1 MTVRETAQKWGVT
14 ERWVQ
19 KLCVE
24 NRIKGA
30 VQFSRVWMI
39 PEEASR
45 PVDGRVKATQ
55 EDTKGK
61 MDRKELV
68 NQSID
73 YIMQHLDKDLSLDT
87 VAAKFYISKYHFS
100 RIFKAE
106 TGESLYSFVKRCKV
120 DQSAIDMK
128 LKPTKAITDIGLD
141 YGYSSSNYSSVF
153 KKHHDTSPTVFRQ
166 SIPTQSMPVP
176 FAPERV
182 VRFKTA
188 EEYSD
193 KIEIKEFDD
202 FFVLYER
209 FIGNYVDI
217 EKNWYRFL
225 DQYKAFLNEKTL
237 LIERFFNDPAI
248 TSSSQCICDIC
259 MTAESDCALDNVM
272 WLKGGKWIVYQFEGE
287 IKDIFE
293 TLQGIFSVWLPGSGC
308 SMAQRHGLN
317 IYHNI
322 DRHNHRV
329 VMDLCIPI
337 E

>member
-1 MTVRETAQKWGVT
+1 
-14 ERWVQ
+14 
-19 KLCVE
+19 
-24 NRIKGA
+24 
-30 VQFSRVWMI
+30 
-39 PEEASR
+39 
-45 PVDGRVKATQ
+45 
-55 EDTKGK
+55 

-73 YIMQHLDKDLSLDT
+73 YIMQQLDEDLSLDT
-87 VAAKFYISKYHFS
+87 VAAHVYISKYHFS
-100 RIFKAE
+100 RIFKEE
-106 TGESLYSFVKRCKV
+106 TGESLYAFVKRCKV

-153 KKHHDTSPTVFRQ
+153 RKHHDTSPTMFRQ
-166 SIPTQSMPVP
+166 SIPTQSMDVP
-176 FAPERV
+176 FTPERV
-182 VRFKTA
+182 VHFKTA
-188 EEYSD
+188 EEYGA
-193 KIEIKEFDD
+193 KIKIKELDD

-217 EKNWYRFL
+217 EKNWYLFL
-225 DQYKAFLNEKTL
+225 DKYEAFLHEQTL

-259 MTAESDCALDNVM
+259 MTVSQDCGLENVM
-272 WLKGGKWIVYQFEGE
+272 WLKGGKWIVYQFDGE

-293 TLQGIFSVWLPGSGC
+293 TLQGIFSVWLPKSGY
-308 SMAQRHGLN
+308 SMTQRHGLN
-317 IYHNI
+317 IYHSI
-322 DRHNHRV
+322 DRDNHRV